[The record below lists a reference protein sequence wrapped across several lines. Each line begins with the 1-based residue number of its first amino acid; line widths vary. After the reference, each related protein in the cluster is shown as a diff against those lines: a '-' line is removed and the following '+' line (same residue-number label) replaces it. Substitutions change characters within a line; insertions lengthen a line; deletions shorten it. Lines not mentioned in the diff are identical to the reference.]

1 MLSLTPVFWKFT
13 LLYLGVGLLSLIIPD
28 TVGPL
33 SIGTHG
39 LCFWR
44 IFLMFLWSFLSFS
57 FFFLQ
62 YLWFRYVPV
71 CSVTSVVSDSLQTH
85 GLRPPGSCLAWD
97 SPGKNA
103 RVGCHA
109 LLQGISLTQGSN
121 PYLLRF
127 LHWQAGSL
135 PLAPPGKPCHIMGHP
150 RTHWLLVIIIYF
162 SLMNLAMA
170 GLRDDCCVSALY
182 VSQSSGT
189 NQLTRNMSSCWQ
201 QSSRSPT
208 STSSA

>member
-1 MLSLTPVFWKFT
+1 MPVTQICACMLSHF
-13 LLYLGVGLLSLIIPD
+13 S
-28 TVGPL
+28 
-33 SIGTHG
+33 
-39 LCFWR
+39 R
-44 IFLMFLWSFLSFS
+44 IQLFANPWTAPARFL
-57 FFFLQ
+57 
-62 YLWFRYVPV
+62 
-71 CSVTSVVSDSLQTH
+71 
-85 GLRPPGSCLAWD
+85 CLAWD

-121 PYLLRF
+121 LYLLCF

-135 PLAPPGKPCHIMGHP
+135 PLAPPGKPCHIMGQP
-150 RTHWLLVIIIYF
+150 QTHWLLVIIIYF
-162 SLMNLAMA
+162 SLMSLPMA

-201 QSSRSPT
+201 QSSRPPHFHFLCIKAHFTLFFMSHPQISHSSNHMT
-208 STSSA
+208 KSSTLELGCSLVFSGREKGYIFAEQ